1 MADRTV
7 LSPLTDIEWLK
18 CLGGNLW
25 LHGRYRRSAMRNGYR
40 NPRDRI
46 TRTEFERIKR
56 IVREHDLPCEVLPTA
71 FGKELAVYVVEQGRQ
86 REVMRLT
93 HRHIPSHS
101 YDPSFRRRVATRM
114 FTAFVDELHRNQHPE
129 VPPST

>member
-7 LSPLTDIEWLK
+7 LSPLTDIEWLT

-25 LHGRYRRSAMRNGYR
+25 HYGRYHRSVTWNGYR
-40 NPRDRI
+40 IPRKRI
-46 TRTEFERIKR
+46 TRPELERIKR
-56 IVREHDLPCEVLPTA
+56 IVREHDLPCEALRTA
-71 FGKELAVYVVEQGRQ
+71 YGTELAIYVVERGGT

-101 YDPSFRRRVATRM
+101 YDPSFRRRVAVRM
-114 FTAFVDELHRNQHPE
+114 FTTFVEELHRHRNPEHP
-129 VPPST
+129 PTT